1 MNPFS
6 AVAADSS
13 LNWQVYMILCSDGSL
28 YTGITTH
35 VERRFAQHLQ
45 GRGAKYFRAR
55 RPCRV
60 VYVERG
66 HSHSSAARREIA
78 LKRLSRPEKDALVAA
93 RQNLPV
99 LSGTTSVRQ
108 MNLSSNSDPDQP

>member
-1 MNPFS
+1 MNPLS
-6 AVAADSS
+6 ADAIAASQS
-13 LNWQVYMILCSDGSL
+13 WQVYMILCSDGSL

-35 VERRFAQHLQ
+35 VERRFAQHQQ

-60 VYVERG
+60 VYVEQG

-78 LKRLSRPEKDALVAA
+78 LKKLSRPEKEALVAA
-93 RQNLPV
+93 RHDPPV
-99 LSGTTSVRQ
+99 CSGTMLVR
-108 MNLSSNSDPDQP
+108 

>member
-1 MNPFS
+1 VNHFS
-6 AVAADSS
+6 AVAVDASRT
-13 LNWQVYMILCSDGSL
+13 WQVYMILCSDGSL
-28 YTGITTH
+28 YTGITTQ

-60 VYVERG
+60 VYVEPG

-78 LKRLSRPEKDALVAA
+78 LKRLTRPEKDALVAA
-93 RQNLPV
+93 RQ
-99 LSGTTSVRQ
+99 
-108 MNLSSNSDPDQP
+108 MNPGRNSDPDQP